1 MRSRHRLCL
10 FTVASVVILA
20 VGMPTSALAI
30 GPNAIL
36 PGFNSTTYGAND
48 DGSWPCVGSGVGTP
62 GGCTPAKITLP
73 FSFNF
78 FGTTYNQLY
87 LNNNG
92 NLTFDTPLA
101 TYTPFPIVTTS
112 HVIIAPFFADVDTRV
127 GNLVTFG
134 SGTVNG
140 RTAWGVN
147 WPGVGCFDANNSV
160 LDYFQVILIDRTDTG
175 PGNFDIM
182 FNYDQIHWDTGQA
195 SGGNNVCLG
204 TTGSARAGYSNGTT
218 SSFELPGSG
227 ISSALLDSNAAT
239 GLIHH
244 TLNCNG
250 QLGCYVFGVRVGVP
264 QVSDLA
270 VTKTGPANA
279 VLGQSVTYQIVATNN
294 GPSDATG
301 VTVTDVLPAGATLTS
316 ATPST
321 GTCTGTGPVI
331 CTIGAL
337 ANGSS
342 ATITVVATLNTGGT
356 NVDTATVT
364 GDQPD
369 PNAANNS
376 ASVSTMVPNEQPIAA
391 APASIS
397 ATEGQIFSGTVAT
410 FTDPNTTDATAA
422 GYSATI
428 DWGDGT
434 PLDTSATIGGSAGS
448 FTVSGI
454 HTYAEEKPTYTV
466 TVTITD
472 VDMTTNTATATS
484 TAVVSDAALTAT
496 PACPATSTIKSFNG
510 TTATFT
516 DAASPS
522 GTLSD
527 FTATI
532 NWGDGFSSPADGQ
545 PVIISGPISGVY
557 TVTGIHT
564 YATTGTFTITTTI
577 TDVGGSTVTTS
588 CSTLGFTFAP
598 GGGSFVIGD
607 QNAAVGTSVT
617 FWGAQ
622 WAKENSLSGG
632 SAPRSFKGFAENPT
646 TPSCGASWSA
656 DPGNSTPPPDGP
668 LPTFMAVIVTSSAD
682 KSGSTISGNTVHI
695 VIVKTDPGYDA
706 NPGHAGTGTV
716 VAVVC

>member
-1 MRSRHRLCL
+1 MRFRLRLCVL
-10 FTVASVVILA
+10 TAASVVIVA
-20 VGMPTSALAI
+20 VGMPTPALAI

-48 DGSWPCVGSGVGTP
+48 DGSWPCVSSGVGTP
-62 GGCTPAKITLP
+62 GGCTPAKVPLP

-78 FGTTYNQLY
+78 FGTMYSNLY

-134 SGTVNG
+134 SGTVSGHN
-140 RTAWGVN
+140 AWGVN
-147 WPGVGCFDANNSV
+147 WPGVGCFNANNSV

-175 PGNFDIM
+175 AGNFDIM

-204 TTGSARAGYSNGTT
+204 TSGAARAGYSNGTT

-244 TLNCNG
+244 TLNCAG
-250 QLGCYVFGVRVGVP
+250 QLGCYVFGVRSGTP
-264 QVSDLA
+264 QVSDLS
-270 VTKTGPANA
+270 VTKTGPATA

-294 GPSDATG
+294 GPTDATG

-316 ATPST
+316 ATSSI

-331 CTIGAL
+331 CSIGNL

-342 ATITVVATLNTGGT
+342 ATITVVATLNTSGT

-369 PNAANNS
+369 PNGANNS
-376 ASVSTMVPNEQPIAA
+376 ASVSTVVPNEQPITA

-410 FTDPNTTDATAA
+410 FTDPNTLATPAE
-422 GYSATI
+422 YSATI
-428 DWGDGT
+428 DWGDGS
-434 PLDTSATIGGSAGS
+434 PLDPSATITGSGGN
-448 FTVSGI
+448 FTVSGS
-454 HTYAEEKPTYTV
+454 HKYAEEGAALKV
-466 TVTITD
+466 VVTITD
-472 VDMTTNTATATS
+472 IDATTNTATANS
-484 TAVVSDAALTAT
+484 TANVADAALTAT
-496 PACPATSTIKSFNG
+496 PACPATSMIKSFNG

-527 FTATI
+527 FSATI
-532 NWGDGFSSPADGQ
+532 NWGDTSSSAGTITGADG
-545 PVIISGPISGVY
+545 GPY

-564 YATTGTFTITTTI
+564 YATTGNFTITTTI

-588 CSTLGFTFAP
+588 CNTLGFGFAP

-607 QNAAVGTSVT
+607 KNAATGTSVT

-622 WAKENSLSGG
+622 WSKDNSLSGG
-632 SAPRSFKGFAENPT
+632 KAPASFKGFAEKPT
-646 TPSCGASWSA
+646 APSCGAGWTA
-656 DPGNSTPPPDGP
+656 DTGNSTPPPDGP
-668 LPTFMAVIVTSSAD
+668 LPTYMAVIVTSSAD
-682 KSGSTISGNTVHI
+682 QSGSTISGNNVHI
-695 VIVKTDPGYDA
+695 VIVKTDPGYAA

-716 VAVVC
+716 VAVIC

>member
-1 MRSRHRLCL
+1 MRFRLRLCL
-10 FTVASVVILA
+10 LTAASVVIVA
-20 VGMPTSALAI
+20 VGMPTPALAL

-36 PGFNSTTYGAND
+36 HGFNSTSFGPND
-48 DGSWPCVGSGVGTP
+48 DGTYPCIGPNNGVPASCTP
-62 GGCTPAKITLP
+62 PAKITLP

-78 FGTTYNQLY
+78 FGTTYGDLY

-92 NLTFDTPLA
+92 NVTFDTPLS
-101 TYTPFPIVTTS
+101 TYTPFPIISTT

-127 GNLVTFG
+127 GNTVTFG

-140 RTAWGVN
+140 HNAWGVN
-147 WPGVGCFDANNSV
+147 WPGVGCYNSNGSV
-160 LDYFQVILIDRTDTG
+160 LDYFQLILIDRPDTG
-175 PGNFDIM
+175 AGNFDIM
-182 FNYDQIHWDTGQA
+182 FNYDQIQWDTGQA
-195 SGGNNVCLG
+195 SGGDSACLG
-204 TTGSARAGYSNGTT
+204 ISGSARAGYSNGID

-227 ISSALLDSNAAT
+227 ISSALLDSNFGT

-244 TLNCNG
+244 SLNCAG
-250 QLGCYVFGVRVGVP
+250 QLGCYVFGVRNGTP
-264 QVSDLA
+264 QVSDLS
-270 VTKTGPANA
+270 VTKTGPATA

-294 GPSDATG
+294 GPTDATG
-301 VTVTDVLPAGATLTS
+301 VTVTDVLPAGATLPS

-331 CTIGAL
+331 CAIGNL
-337 ANGSS
+337 ANGAS
-342 ATITVVATLNTGGT
+342 ASITVVATLNTPGA

-369 PNAANNS
+369 PNPANNS
-376 ASVSTMVPNEQPIAA
+376 ASVSTVIPNEQPITA
-391 APASIS
+391 APTSIS

-410 FTDPNTTDATAA
+410 FTDPNTLATPAE
-422 GYSATI
+422 YSATI

-434 PLDTSATIGGSAGS
+434 LLDTSATIGFSGGS
-448 FTVSGI
+448 FTVSGV
-454 HTYAEEKPTYTV
+454 HTYAEEGTYTV

-484 TAVVSDAALTAT
+484 TATVSDAALHAT
-496 PACPATSTIKSFNG
+496 PACPATSMIKSFNG

-516 DAASPS
+516 DAAFPS

-532 NWGDGFSSPADGQ
+532 IWGDGFSSPADGQ
-545 PVIISGPISGVY
+545 PVMISGPIGGVY

-564 YATTGTFTITTTI
+564 YGTTGTFTIMTTI
-577 TDVGGSTVTTS
+577 TDVGGSTATTS
-588 CSTLGFTFAP
+588 CNTLGFTFAP

-607 QNAAVGTSVT
+607 KNAATGTSVT

-622 WAKENSLSGG
+622 WAKDNSLSGG
-632 SAPRSFKGFAENPT
+632 KAPASFKGFAENPT
-646 TPSCGASWSA
+646 APSCGVAWTA

-668 LPTFMAVIVTSSAD
+668 LPTYMAVIVTSSAD
-682 KSGSTISGNTVHI
+682 QSGSTISGNNVHI
-695 VIVKTDPGYDA
+695 VIVKTDPGYAA

-716 VAVVC
+716 VAQIC